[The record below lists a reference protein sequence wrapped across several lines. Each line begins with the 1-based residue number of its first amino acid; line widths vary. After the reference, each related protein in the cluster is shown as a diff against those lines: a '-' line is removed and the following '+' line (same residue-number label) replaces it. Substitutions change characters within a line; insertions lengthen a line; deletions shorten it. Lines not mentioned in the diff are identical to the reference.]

1 MNVIWHKVWYDLWHN
16 KVRTLLAVLSIA
28 AGVFAIGAIF
38 GMVDQLLSGMDAA
51 HRAVAPSHL
60 NVILRDLVDRD
71 TAESLRRVPGVVD
84 VDPVNLIT
92 VRYKQDPD
100 DNWQS
105 GSLVMREDYTDQM
118 YDLLTLTSGDWPD
131 DRTIGVERLSAQFF
145 DMAIGDEIVFELPG
159 TDRAFTVDGTVR
171 HPFVQPPPFGGQA
184 YFFTG
189 TEGLARFGIPRD
201 RYNQLLVQ
209 VDPYSRDHAEE
220 VAGEIRARLG
230 DQGVNVAVT
239 IYQEPDAHWGR
250 MFVEGVMLVLQVM
263 AVVSL
268 FLSVVLVTNT
278 MTALITQQTDQIGVI
293 KAIGGVS
300 STVAKIYL
308 AGILAYG
315 LLALLIS
322 LPLGAITAYASSRW
336 FLNLFNIDYTTFRL
350 SPLAVLFQVL
360 AATVVP
366 LLAALWPVMKGA
378 TISVREA
385 IASYGLGGDFGS
397 STLDQTVERLGER
410 LLPSPYPLALGN
422 MFRRKGRLLLTLLV
436 LVTAGVMF
444 LVVMSLISSTNLTL
458 DNDVARRGYDV
469 RVGFIRDQRAE
480 QVVTIA
486 EAMPGV
492 RGAEAWYARNAI
504 ILREG
509 ERMQD
514 SAGLGA
520 QLTGIPIGSE
530 MRRPLITAGRWL
542 QAGDENVVVIS
553 QDTAVEN
560 DIAIGDVIRLDL
572 GALGKAEWEVVGT
585 YKVVYGGGFVTEAL
599 YAPLAAVADAT
610 KQVSRATLLYV
621 ETEDKT
627 LAATTA
633 VADNL
638 KDMFEA
644 QQMDVDLFTTAA
656 KLEER
661 QEIENQ
667 FYPVVSMFISLAS
680 LVAAV
685 GGIGLMGS
693 LGISVVERTREIGV
707 MRAIGA
713 QSPTIMSLFIME
725 GVLQGVLSW
734 LLSIPI
740 AFVISRP
747 LARLLGQTMLEID
760 LDYAFNGTAVFIWL
774 AAIVLISVLA
784 SILPARDATRISVRE
799 SLAYA

>member
-1 MNVIWHKVWYDLWHN
+1 MNVIWHKVWHDLWHN
-16 KVRTLLAVLSIA
+16 RVRTLLAVLSIA

-60 NVILRDLVDRD
+60 NIILRDLVDEE
-71 TAESLRRVPGVVD
+71 TAVSLRNVPGVVD

-92 VRYKQDPD
+92 VRYKQDPNGD
-100 DNWQS
+100 WQS
-105 GSLVMREDYTDQM
+105 GSLVMRPDYTAQT
-118 YDLLTLTSGDWPD
+118 YDLMTLTSGEWPA
-131 DRTIGVERLSAQFF
+131 DRRLAVERLTSQYF
-145 DMAIGDEIVFELPG
+145 DIREGDEVIFELSG
-159 TDRAFTVDGTVR
+159 TDRTFTVNGAIR

-184 YFFTG
+184 YFFTDAA
-189 TEGLARFGIPRD
+189 GLARFGIPRD

-209 VDPYSRDHAEE
+209 IEPYSRTLAEE

-230 DQGVNVAVT
+230 DQGFSVAVT

-250 MFVEGVMLVLQVM
+250 MFVEGVTLVLQVM

-293 KAIGGVS
+293 KAMGGVS
-300 STVAKIYL
+300 STIARVYL
-308 AGILAYG
+308 GGILVYG

-322 LPLGAITAYASSRW
+322 LPLGALTAYASSRW
-336 FLNLFNIDYTTFRL
+336 FLNLFNIDYTTLRF
-350 SPLAVLFQVL
+350 SAVAVLLQGV
-360 AATVVP
+360 AATAVP

-378 TISVREA
+378 TITVREA

-397 STLDQTVERLGER
+397 NRFDRAIERLGER

-436 LVTAGVMF
+436 LTTAGVMF

-458 DNDVARRGYDV
+458 DNDNARRGYDI
-469 RVGFIRDQRAE
+469 RLGFAQDQRAE
-480 QVVTIA
+480 QVVALA
-486 EAMPGV
+486 ESVPGV
-492 RGAEAWYARNAI
+492 ARAEAWYAHNAT
-504 ILREG
+504 ILRAG
-509 ERMQD
+509 ERLQD

-542 QAGDENVVVIS
+542 EPGDGNVVVIG

-560 DIAIGDVIRLDL
+560 NIAVGDTIRLDL
-572 GALGKAEWEVVGT
+572 GSLGEAEWQVIGT
-585 YKVVYGGGFVTEAL
+585 YKIVYGGGFVTEAI
-599 YAPLAAVADAT
+599 YAPLPALASAT
-610 KQVSRATLLYV
+610 NQVSRATLLYV
-621 ETEDKT
+621 QVEE
-627 LAATTA
+627 TA
-633 VADNL
+633 VASVQAVSDNL
-638 KDMFEA
+638 QDLFEA
-644 QQMDVDLFTTAA
+644 RQINIDLFTTAT
-656 KLEER
+656 KLQER

-667 FYPVVSMFISLAS
+667 FYPVVSMFLSLAS
-680 LVAAV
+680 LMAAV

-713 QSPTIMSLFIME
+713 RSPAITSLFIME

-734 LLSIPI
+734 LLAIPI
-740 AFVISRP
+740 AFVAGYP
-747 LARLLGQTMLEID
+747 LARLLGETMLDVE
-760 LDYAFNGTAVFIWL
+760 LDYAFNWAAVLIWL
-774 AAIVLISVLA
+774 AIILVISVLA
-784 SILPARDATRISVRE
+784 ALLPARQASHISVRE
-799 SLAYA
+799 SLTYA